1 VSAYKLTPNS
11 PTFLEAR
18 DAVLAAA
25 FANDPTD
32 FVLFAKAFAKRGAG
46 IRAVSPDRFSTTN
59 SPGLVESFVSGNDV
73 ELVSKSL
80 TDGFN
85 GCDRDG
91 VLDNGETGILTV
103 SVRNSGTDRLS
114 ATTATITTINPNVSF
129 PNGNVIHFPPTNP
142 FDTATVQLAVH
153 LEGAAGIQVLDFS
166 IEVNDPELTLGPP
179 PAQTLTVRGNYDVL
193 PNQSA
198 SDDVESPSFP
208 WTTVGTTVNRWTR
221 SEITAI
227 DHRWLGPDPGVTSD
241 QSLISP
247 ALQVGSDPFSFSFTH
262 RFGFEFTGTTF
273 FDGGVIEISTD
284 GGTTWVDIGNFASPA
299 YNGTLVA
306 TGTNPLR
313 GRRAYVA
320 NQTAQVPVTVSLGTT
335 FAGQSVRIRL
345 RTGSDLTGSGF
356 GWEIDN
362 LSFSGITNTP
372 FPVLVPDRGL
382 CVAVTTTTL
391 ATSGT
396 PSTYGQAVTFT
407 SSVRANNPSDG
418 TPTGMVTF
426 SDASVT
432 LGTGTLDSTGN
443 TSFST
448 STLGAG
454 SHPIQAAYGA
464 DAFFKPST
472 SPVVTQIVNKAAT
485 TTTFT
490 VSPNPA
496 RRGELVTF
504 AATVIP
510 QFGGAVSGTVQFI
523 KVKDSDDEN
532 RDDAPRQIVLG
543 VAAVDSQGN
552 AIFTTSTLKT
562 GQHSIIAVYSGDNN
576 LTGSTSPIVRPL
588 VKGGGSN

>member
-1 VSAYKLTPNS
+1 
-11 PTFLEAR
+11 
-18 DAVLAAA
+18 
-25 FANDPTD
+25 
-32 FVLFAKAFAKRGAG
+32 
-46 IRAVSPDRFSTTN
+46 
-59 SPGLVESFVSGNDV
+59 
-73 ELVSKSL
+73 
-80 TDGFN
+80 
-85 GCDRDG
+85 
-91 VLDNGETGILTV
+91 
-103 SVRNSGTDRLS
+103 
-114 ATTATITTINPNVSF
+114 
-129 PNGNVIHFPPTNP
+129 
-142 FDTATVQLAVH
+142 
-153 LEGAAGIQVLDFS
+153 
-166 IEVNDPELTLGPP
+166 
-179 PAQTLTVRGNYDVL
+179 
-193 PNQSA
+193 
-198 SDDVESPSFP
+198 
-208 WTTVGTTVNRWTR
+208 VNRWTR

-490 VSPNPA
+490 QSC
-496 RRGELVTF
+496 
-504 AATVIP
+504 
-510 QFGGAVSGTVQFI
+510 
-523 KVKDSDDEN
+523 
-532 RDDAPRQIVLG
+532 APW
-543 VAAVDSQGN
+543 
-552 AIFTTSTLKT
+552 
-562 GQHSIIAVYSGDNN
+562 
-576 LTGSTSPIVRPL
+576 
-588 VKGGGSN
+588 